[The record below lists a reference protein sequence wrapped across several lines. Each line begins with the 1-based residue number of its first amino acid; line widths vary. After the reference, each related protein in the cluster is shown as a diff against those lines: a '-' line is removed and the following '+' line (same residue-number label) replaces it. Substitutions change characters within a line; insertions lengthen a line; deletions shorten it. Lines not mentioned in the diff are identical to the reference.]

1 MSKKVLIE
9 TRDLSKSFV
18 SKRNV
23 FGRPQSLIQAL
34 DAVNLSIDEQKTLGI
49 VGESGCGKTTFGRV
63 LLRLIEATSGQIL
76 YKGQDILALSKAEFQ
91 DYRQNMQMV
100 FQNPYSTFDP
110 RFSAAMSLAEPL
122 KAHTTLRGAALQQRM
137 LALLQQVGMPA
148 DALSRYPH
156 EFSGG
161 QLQRIAIARALA
173 LSPEFIVLDEP
184 TSALDVSIQ
193 AQILNLLRKLQADLH
208 LTYVFI
214 SHDLGV
220 VEYISDRIA
229 IMYLGRLVELLT
241 PAMIFAGAARHPY
254 TLALLAAVPE
264 VYPVNQTSADT
275 QTKAAAQTRHSA
287 GGCNFRARCH
297 MAETICAQEIPPL
310 KHIGADH
317 LIACHLHKE

>member
-1 MSKKVLIE
+1 MTQNNLIE
-9 TRDLSKSFV
+9 TKDLSKTYV
-18 SKRNV
+18 TKRNL
-23 FGRPQSLIQAL
+23 FGQPRSTVQAL
-34 DAVNLSIDEQKTLGI
+34 DGINLTIRQQETLGV

-76 YKGQDILALSKAEFQ
+76 YKGEDILSLSKSEFQ
-91 DYRQNMQMV
+91 AYRQNMQMV

-110 RFSAAMSLAEPL
+110 RFSVAMSLSEPL
-122 KAHTTLRGAALQQRM
+122 KNHTDLRGDALQQRM
-137 LALLQQVGMPA
+137 LALLEQVGMPA

-161 QLQRIAIARALA
+161 QLQRIAVARALA

-193 AQILNLLRKLQADLH
+193 AQILNLLRELQSQLN

-229 IMYLGRLVELLT
+229 VMYLGRLVELLT
-241 PAMIFAGAARHPY
+241 PGMIFAGEARHPY
-254 TLALLAAVPE
+254 TQALLAAVPE
-264 VYPVNQTSADT
+264 VYPGTEIKTAGMGKIQ
-275 QTKAAAQTRHSA
+275 AQTRGSV
-287 GGCNFRARCH
+287 GGCSFRARCP
-297 MAETICAQEIPPL
+297 MASAVCGQQVPQIKDINE
-310 KHIGADH
+310 DH
-317 LIACHLHKE
+317 LVACHLMD

>member
-23 FGRPQSLIQAL
+23 FGRPQSFVQAL

-208 LTYVFI
+208 LTCVFI

-264 VYPVNQTSADT
+264 VYPVSQTSADT
-275 QTKAAAQTRHSA
+275 QTKAAAQTRQSA

-310 KHIGADH
+310 KHIGTDH
-317 LIACHLHKE
+317 LIACHLHK